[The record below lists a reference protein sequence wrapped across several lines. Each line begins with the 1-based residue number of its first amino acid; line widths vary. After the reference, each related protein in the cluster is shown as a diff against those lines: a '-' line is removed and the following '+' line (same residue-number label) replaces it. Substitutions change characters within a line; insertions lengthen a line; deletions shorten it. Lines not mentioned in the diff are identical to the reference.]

1 MVRSGANVPDEAYD
15 NEFARIAGEVLV
27 AYLANHS
34 VEASDLPSLVGNVC
48 RALRENSVLNLN
60 LANDFELGFNTAQ
73 AAPPH
78 NADDQIISPAA
89 STSVHSD
96 HLICLEDGRS
106 MRSLKRHL
114 REAHGLT
121 PEQYRQKWGLPLDYP
136 LVAPDLADRRS
147 RLAFESG
154 FGGRR
159 HGQQDHETRAK
170 ELRPIVTEGRSK
182 ARSRKN
188 STQAGA

>member
-1 MVRSGANVPDEAYD
+1 MPSEAYD
-15 NEFARIAGEVLV
+15 TDFARIAGEVLI
-27 AYLANHS
+27 AYLSNHS
-34 VEASDLPSLVGNVC
+34 VEARDLPSLVGNVC
-48 RALRENSVLNLN
+48 RALRENSVLNSN
-60 LANDFELGFNTAQ
+60 LANNFELGFNAAQ
-73 AAPPH
+73 ATPPPS
-78 NADDQIISPAA
+78 ADDQISPAA
-89 STSVHSD
+89 PASVYSD